1 MSQTKEKVQNY
12 LQTDRS
18 LSGGVVLYQSLPGRN
33 MALAAGFARL
43 HDTEANRNQVHYELC
58 KLAGIPA
65 GQMNSLLAERIDAKK
80 ENVDT
85 QETGKVLELVGQ
97 GKVGTGVDESD
108 EDTAE
113 KDRFDSMKW
122 NDIRKE
128 AGALPEEFA
137 PAGKSKADLVGALRA
152 YDSHLA
158 AQKKK
163 AEKPQE
169 QE

>member
-1 MSQTKEKVQNY
+1 MSQIKGKVQNY

-18 LSGGVVLYQSLPGRN
+18 LSGGVVLYQSIPGKN
-33 MALAAGFARL
+33 MALAAGFAHL
-43 HDTEANRNQVHYELC
+43 HDTDANRKQVYYELC
-58 KLAGIPA
+58 KLAGIKA
-65 GQMNSLLAERIDAKK
+65 GEMNSLLAQRIEAKK
-80 ENVDT
+80 EDEAK
-85 QETGKVLELVGQ
+85 ETGKVLELVGQ
-97 GKVGTGVDESD
+97 GKVGKGVDESN

-128 AGALPEEFA
+128 AGALPQEFS
-137 PAGKSKADLVGALRA
+137 PEGKSKADLVGALRA

-163 AEKPQE
+163 AEKQPE